1 MYDVAEWLKML
12 LKSCGVNTAKIWK
25 YVWKFLNVMNER
37 MMLHNV
43 LNFVLQADAY
53 LGSYQIYMMELLSS

>member
-1 MYDVAEWLKML
+1 MAKNTLKIL
-12 LKSCGVNTAKIWK
+12 RCEHRKNLKVCLEI
-25 YVWKFLNVMNER
+25 LNVMNER

>member
-12 LKSCGVNTAKIWK
+12 LKSYGVNTARIWK

-37 MMLHNV
+37 MMLHV